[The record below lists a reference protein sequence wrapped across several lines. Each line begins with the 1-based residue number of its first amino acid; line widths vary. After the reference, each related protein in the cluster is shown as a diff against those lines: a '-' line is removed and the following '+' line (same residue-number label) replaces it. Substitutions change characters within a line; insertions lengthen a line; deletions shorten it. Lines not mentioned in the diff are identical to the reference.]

1 MAFLQAESLDY
12 PPEGQ
17 IQHLPQPTSGHKVQL
32 HSTRDPCP
40 PQPGLPGPRPP
51 TWTSRAVRAPHLLRR
66 RLSAPFS
73 CPRTECSQCPSGEGP
88 KSRRWIDH
96 EPGSAHCVRPVIMSI
111 CLTVICGC
119 FVTNNVTVSP
129 LHINNFMKNNF
140 SGPTVG
146 LLSSSW
152 RLRVAQSLRCIIL
165 SGSFHKLCHPLVS
178 SVDSVVACMSWDT
191 DVFALRETKLSD
203 WNTIRFISLKYNF
216 KK

>member
-1 MAFLQAESLDY
+1 MAIGTLDKSSEVASRRCLQSN
-12 PPEGQ
+12 Q
-17 IQHLPQPTSGHKVQL
+17 
-32 HSTRDPCP
+32 
-40 PQPGLPGPRPP
+40 
-51 TWTSRAVRAPHLLRR
+51 LLRIQR
-66 RLSAPFS
+66 NHTCWSKGMR
-73 CPRTECSQCPSGEGP
+73 
-88 KSRRWIDH
+88 DH